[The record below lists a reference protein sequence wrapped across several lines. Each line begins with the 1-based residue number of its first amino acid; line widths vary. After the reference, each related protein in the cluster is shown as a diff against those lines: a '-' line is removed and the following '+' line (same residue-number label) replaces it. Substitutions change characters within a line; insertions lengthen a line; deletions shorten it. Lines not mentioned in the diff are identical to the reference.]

1 MSETRFEGLP
11 QIQTNALINISQ
23 VYESLRYND
32 YSVENGIGE
41 IVDNSVEAGASEIRV
56 YFTRKSRRV
65 GKKEIEEIDKIII
78 IDNGSGMSPEVVAKC
93 LVLGCSMREHKNGK
107 LGIGRFGV
115 GMTLGS
121 ISLPKKPRVFDVTVN
136 SKGEIL
142 RYDIQNIKGNLFIE
156 DVEVHQQIMAALA
169 EK

>member
-32 YSVENGIGE
+32 Y
-41 IVDNSVEAGASEIRV
+41 
-56 YFTRKSRRV
+56 
-65 GKKEIEEIDKIII
+65 
-78 IDNGSGMSPEVVAKC
+78 
-93 LVLGCSMREHKNGK
+93 
-107 LGIGRFGV
+107 
-115 GMTLGS
+115 
-121 ISLPKKPRVFDVTVN
+121 
-136 SKGEIL
+136 
-142 RYDIQNIKGNLFIE
+142 IKGNLFIE